1 MPFLRPEPHKLP
13 GFFMERHMGTKKKGG
28 KKY

>member
-1 MPFLRPEPHKLP
+1 MVFCARSLARLP